1 MADMN
6 TRRSVTVNVGSERL
20 LIKTDLPDGEL
31 KEILDYID
39 ERHTSY
45 ERYNLEAGKRL
56 ALLALELGEQLF
68 TLRKV
73 CRELKVERDEL
84 NNAIKET
91 AALLEEGQEHKESS
105 PEGDW
110 V

>member
-1 MADMN
+1 MAEMN
-6 TRRSVTVNVGSERL
+6 VRRSVTVNVGSERL

-68 TLRKV
+68 TLRKM

-84 NNAIKET
+84 NSAIKEA
-91 AALLEEGQEHKESS
+91 AALLEEGQEQKDVT
-105 PEGDW
+105 GY
-110 V
+110 